1 MVFFSDTNGGNDATP
16 ANPLSNYAPLQQLF
30 VDLASN
36 SVADY
41 NWITPD
47 QYNDMH
53 SSLTNGFMGLTGD
66 ASMIRAGDN
75 FLQIVVPMIMASRA
89 YQDHGAI
96 ILWND
101 ESEGG
106 DSVNQTLLEIVISPL
121 AHPK

>member
-1 MVFFSDTNGGNDATP
+1 
-16 ANPLSNYAPLQQLF
+16 LQQLF

-41 NWITPD
+41 NWVTPD

-53 SSLTNGFMGLTGD
+53 SNGFMGLTGD
-66 ASMIRAGDN
+66 PSVIRAGDN
-75 FLQIVVPMIMASRA
+75 FLSIVVPLIMASKA

-106 DSVNQTLLEIVISPL
+106 TPSRKPCSRS
-121 AHPK
+121 

>member
-1 MVFFSDTNGGNDATP
+1 
-16 ANPLSNYAPLQQLF
+16 
-30 VDLASN
+30 
-36 SVADY
+36 VADY

-53 SSLTNGFMGLTGD
+53 SALNNGFMGLTGD

-75 FLQIVVPMIMASRA
+75 FLQIVVPMIMASKA

-106 DSVNQTLLEIVISPL
+106 TPSTKPSSRS
-121 AHPK
+121 